1 MRTLP
6 SRNPSILATSK
17 HTPSSPE
24 PTQTWLASLILI
36 LLFIAIPANSLETVV
51 TVTVTATATATATAT
66 PTAPNP
72 PSYTSPQVFKD
83 AMLSVSNTYRAAH
96 NASNLVWN
104 DTLSSYAQDWA
115 QASYHALRPLSA
127 KPKHAL
133 LTNDPLQKKHGPYG
147 ENLAYGYA
155 NASAAVEAWGDE
167 CLKYNFEEPTGFT
180 EATGHFT
187 QLVWRATK
195 EVGCA
200 AVDCGYASNDEKD
213 DDDDDR
219 EKRSSDDG
227 VPRAQGWYVVCEYT
241 PAGNVVG
248 GDKALGDKGFF
259 KLNVQ
264 ASSTYSDPYGTSTAP
279 TQTQTAGSVVAVRR
293 PVGYWAGVVV
303 VVVVST
309 VSSVR
314 DPNTLNGR

>member
-115 QASYHALRPLSA
+115 QAC
-127 KPKHAL
+127 KWKHS
-133 LTNDPLQKKHGPYG
+133 HGPYG

-264 ASSTYSDPYGTSTAP
+264 AS
-279 TQTQTAGSVVAVRR
+279 
-293 PVGYWAGVVV
+293 
-303 VVVVST
+303 
-309 VSSVR
+309 
-314 DPNTLNGR
+314 